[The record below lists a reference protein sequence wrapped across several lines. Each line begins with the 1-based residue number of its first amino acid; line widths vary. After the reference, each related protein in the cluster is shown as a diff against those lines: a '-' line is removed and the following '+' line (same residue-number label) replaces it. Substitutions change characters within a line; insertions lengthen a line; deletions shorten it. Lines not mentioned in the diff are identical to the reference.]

1 MSATLEDIQTML
13 AADGYAMQVERTDA
27 GARVVVTAGEGICD
41 DCLVPKNVMA
51 GILAPVLGVDRDV
64 IDLVYPV
71 EAEH

>member
-1 MSATLEDIQTML
+1 MSATIEDIQTML
-13 AADGYAMQVERTDA
+13 AADGYAMEVERTES

-51 GILAPVLGVDRDV
+51 GILAPVLGVDRDG

-71 EAEH
+71 